1 MKRCPKH
8 YWFEYDET
16 QGGCQLCERE
26 GNAAVPPPVTAP
38 PPPPAQEPPAYT
50 LPAADWI
57 EEGAG
62 QPLPTPPQVWSP
74 PIDMS
79 KPEPPAWEPA
89 PGWPERDIDRRDR
102 RPDPEPEPEPIPV
115 DPLTDEDSQILAQL
129 EHLRANGVF
138 TILLIGFFAGGKT
151 WFLNRVKHQLG
162 KEGYNVSPQPPR
174 NRAHVTT
181 TRNAEIHHARRLR
194 DGKVESFAIV
204 DIPGERLRDLVDK
217 NFHAVRSVL
226 AAMDMCGALIV
237 ALPAD
242 EVLLSEDVN
251 AEAER
256 TGGVHKVLLART
268 KDDPALHAIAQRADE
283 LVRKAG
289 SVEAALGQE
298 GPKRAEADRLRE
310 AGGDEDAL
318 AMLETDLEALK
329 TLGRVER
336 LAIAD
341 PDLAEFTHDLCFMTG
356 LMSRLRNAGSLNDP
370 RFDFRSIDPAAVNLH
385 ISSRDYQRFSR
396 PTFVAM
402 TKADL
407 VSHPDPLLDAL
418 IRHSRD
424 PEVRYTFSDDPLD
437 TLAKMRPG
445 LSAMFREWLSNVKF
459 DFVTAFHEHDPTD
472 TRIDYSAEHYGVG
485 AVFDWISRAR
495 HWDARKASQ
504 RKAEARARR
513 LRRLR
518 DGKGSVDR
526 DFGLMKGAR
535 R

>member
-1 MKRCPKH
+1 LKRCPKH

-26 GNAAVPPPVTAP
+26 GNIAATPPPAPAPAAAP
-38 PPPPAQEPPAYT
+38 PPPFPTNDWVEEVSVQPGAAPP
-50 LPAADWI
+50 PIW
-57 EEGAG
+57 
-62 QPLPTPPQVWSP
+62 TPPPV
-74 PIDMS
+74 DMS
-79 KPEPPAWEPA
+79 KPPAGSWEPA
-89 PGWPERDIDRRDR
+89 ANWPA
-102 RPDPEPEPEPIPV
+102 PDPAPPPEPEPEPIPV

-256 TGGVHKVLLART
+256 LGGVHKVLLARS
-268 KDDPALHAIAQRADE
+268 KDDPALNAVALRADA

-310 AGGDEDAL
+310 AGEADAEL
-318 AMLETDLEALK
+318 DADLEALK
-329 TLGRVER
+329 TLGRVDR

-370 RFDFRSIDPAAVNLH
+370 RFDFRKIDPAIVNLH

-407 VSHPDPLLDAL
+407 VSHPDPLLEAL

-445 LSAMFREWLSNVKF
+445 LSAMFREWLQNVKF

-472 TRIDYSAEHYGVG
+472 TRINYSAEHYGVG

-495 HWDARKASQ
+495 NWDVRRPSE
-504 RKAEARARR
+504 RKAEQRARR

-518 DGKGSVDR
+518 DGKASVDR
-526 DFGLMKGAR
+526 DFALMKGVR
-535 R
+535 K